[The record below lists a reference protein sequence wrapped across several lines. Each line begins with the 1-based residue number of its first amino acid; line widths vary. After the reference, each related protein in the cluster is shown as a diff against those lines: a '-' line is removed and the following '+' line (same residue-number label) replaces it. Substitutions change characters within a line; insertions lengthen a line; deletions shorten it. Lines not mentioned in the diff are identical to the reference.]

1 MAVSDSWL
9 RAVNGKPQAKIVTKS
24 DREGLSVRVTP
35 KGKVIFQYRYRWQGK
50 GDRIDIGTYPAI
62 SLKDARDSALFYRRE
77 LEQHRN
83 PKVVKRTR
91 KQQSV
96 DAHTVESVIRDWW
109 EKTLKNV
116 QVNAIAILRSFEIY
130 VFPKIGNLPHDETHL
145 HVWLSLIEEV
155 VKAKPAIGARI
166 LLYAKTAHRWGIR
179 RGIIS
184 LNPLIDVTPQDLGVK
199 VQPGER
205 ILSEDELRVLFALID
220 APDYNPR
227 NALIIKLA
235 LLFGSRIGEL
245 LKAKMADFDFT
256 KGIWTVPPEN
266 HKTGRKSK
274 KPIIRPIIP
283 AAEELIKTAKTMIC
297 ASDYLFT
304 VSGGRPLRINGH
316 NAFIPYLNK
325 KMARRSENY
334 THWSIHD
341 LRKTMR
347 TGVAELTQP
356 HVAEI
361 MLGHKL
367 PGVWQVYDKHTYL
380 EEQRE
385 AYERWWNKVNQI
397 VYPSP
402 NPEYPAG
409 QN

>member
-9 RAVNGKPQAKIVTKS
+9 RAVNGKPQAKMVTKS

-62 SLKDARDSALFYRRE
+62 SLKDARDSALFYRGE

-91 KQQSV
+91 KQQSI
-96 DAHTVESVIRDWW
+96 DAQTVESVIRDWW
-109 EKTLKNV
+109 EKSLKNA
-116 QVNAIAILRSFEIY
+116 QIKAGEILRSFEIY

-166 LLYAKTAHRWGIR
+166 LLYTKTAHRWGIR

-184 LNPLIDVTPQDLGVK
+184 LNPLIDVTAQDLGVK
-199 VQPGER
+199 TQQGER
-205 ILSEDELRVLFALID
+205 VLSEDELRVLFALID

-235 LLFGSRIGEL
+235 LLFGCRIGEL
-245 LKAKMADFDFT
+245 LKAKMIDFDFI

-274 KPIIRPIIP
+274 KPIIRPIIS
-283 AAEELIKTAKTMIC
+283 AAEELIKTAKKLSHG
-297 ASDYLFT
+297 SDYLFIVSEGKPLCVGGHT
-304 VSGGRPLRINGH
+304 V
-316 NAFIPYLNK
+316 FITTLNK
-325 KMARRSENY
+325 KMASRFDNY
-334 THWSIHD
+334 VHWSIHD

-367 PGVWQVYDKHTYL
+367 PGVWQVYDKHIYL

>member
-1 MAVSDSWL
+1 
-9 RAVNGKPQAKIVTKS
+9 
-24 DREGLSVRVTP
+24 
-35 KGKVIFQYRYRWQGK
+35 
-50 GDRIDIGTYPAI
+50 
-62 SLKDARDSALFYRRE
+62 
-77 LEQHRN
+77 
-83 PKVVKRTR
+83 
-91 KQQSV
+91 
-96 DAHTVESVIRDWW
+96 
-109 EKTLKNV
+109 
-116 QVNAIAILRSFEIY
+116 
-130 VFPKIGNLPHDETHL
+130 
-145 HVWLSLIEEV
+145 
-155 VKAKPAIGARI
+155 
-166 LLYAKTAHRWGIR
+166 R

-184 LNPLIDVTPQDLGVK
+184 LNPLIDLTAQDLGV
-199 VQPGER
+199 VNQQGER
-205 ILSEDELRVLFALID
+205 VLSNNELRVLFALID

-235 LLFGSRIGEL
+235 LLFGCRIGEL
-245 LKAKMADFDFT
+245 LKAKMTDFDFT
-256 KGIWTVPPEN
+256 KKIWTVPPEN

-283 AAEELIKTAKTMIC
+283 AAKELIKAAKKLNDD
-297 ASDYLFT
+297 SDYLFT
-304 VSGGRPLRINGH
+304 DSKGKPLSIGGH
-316 NAFIPYLNK
+316 TFFITALNK
-325 KMARRSENY
+325 KMALKFENF

-356 HVAEI
+356 HVVEI

-385 AYERWWNKVNQI
+385 SYERWWNKVNQI

-402 NPEYPAG
+402 NPEYPVG

>member
-9 RAVNGKPQAKIVTKS
+9 RAVNGKPQAKMVTKS

-62 SLKDARDSALFYRRE
+62 SLKDARDSALFYRGE

-83 PKVVKRTR
+83 PKVVKSTR
-91 KQQSV
+91 KQQSI
-96 DAHTVESVIRDWW
+96 DAQTVESVIRDWW
-109 EKTLKNV
+109 EKSLKNA
-116 QVNAIAILRSFEIY
+116 QIKAGEILRSFEIY

-166 LLYAKTAHRWGIR
+166 LLYTKTAHRWGIR

-184 LNPLIDVTPQDLGVK
+184 LNPLIDVTAQDLGVVK
-199 VQPGER
+199 HQGER
-205 ILSEDELRVLFALID
+205 VLSNNELRVLFALID
-220 APDYNPR
+220 APNYNPR

-235 LLFGSRIGEL
+235 LLFGCRIGEL

-283 AAEELIKTAKTMIC
+283 AAEELIKTAKKLSQG
-297 ASDYLFT
+297 SDYLFT
-304 VSGGRPLRINGH
+304 LSKNKTLCVQCH
-316 NAFIPYLNK
+316 TVFITALSK
-325 KMARRSENY
+325 KMASRFENY

-367 PGVWQVYDKHTYL
+367 PGVWQVYDKHIYL

-409 QN
+409 QS

>member
-9 RAVNGKPQAKIVTKS
+9 RAVNGKPQAKMVTKS

-62 SLKDARDSALFYRRE
+62 SLKDARDSALFYRGE

-91 KQQSV
+91 KQQSI
-96 DAHTVESVIRDWW
+96 DAQTVESVIRDWW
-109 EKTLKNV
+109 EKSLKNA
-116 QVNAIAILRSFEIY
+116 QIKAGEILRSFEIY

-166 LLYAKTAHRWGIR
+166 LLYTKTAHRWGIR

-184 LNPLIDVTPQDLGVK
+184 LNPLIDVTAQDLGVK
-199 VQPGER
+199 TQQGER
-205 ILSEDELRVLFALID
+205 VLSEDELRVLFALID

-235 LLFGSRIGEL
+235 LLFGCRIGEL
-245 LKAKMADFDFT
+245 LKAKMIDFDFI

-274 KPIIRPIIP
+274 KPIIRPIIS
-283 AAEELIKTAKTMIC
+283 AVEELIKTAKKLSHG
-297 ASDYLFT
+297 SDYLFIVSEGKPLC
-304 VSGGRPLRINGH
+304 VSGHIS
-316 NAFIPYLNK
+316 FISNLNK
-325 KMARRSENY
+325 KMASRFENY

-385 AYERWWNKVNQI
+385 AYERWWTKVNQI
-397 VYPSP
+397 VYPFP

>member
-9 RAVNGKPQAKIVTKS
+9 RAVNGKPQAKMVTKS

-62 SLKDARDSALFYRRE
+62 SLKDARDSALFYRGE

-91 KQQSV
+91 KQKSV
-96 DAHTVESVIRDWW
+96 EARTVESVIRDWW
-109 EKTLKNV
+109 GKSLKNA
-116 QVNAIAILRSFEIY
+116 QVKAGEILRSFEIY

-155 VKAKPAIGARI
+155 VKVKSAIGARI

-184 LNPLIDVTPQDLGVK
+184 LNPLIDVTAQDLGVVK
-199 VQPGER
+199 HQGER
-205 ILSEDELRVLFALID
+205 VLSNNELRVLFALID
-220 APDYNPR
+220 APNYNPR

-235 LLFGSRIGEL
+235 LLFGCRIGEL

-283 AAEELIKTAKTMIC
+283 AAEELIKTAKKLSHG
-297 ASDYLFT
+297 SDYLFIVSEGKPLC
-304 VSGGRPLRINGH
+304 VSGHIS
-316 NAFIPYLNK
+316 FISNLNK
-325 KMARRSENY
+325 KMALKFESY

-402 NPEYPAG
+402 NP
-409 QN
+409 

>member
-9 RAVNGKPQAKIVTKS
+9 RAVHSKPQDKMITKS
-24 DREGLSVRVTP
+24 DRDGLSVRVTP
-35 KGKVIFQYRYRWQGK
+35 KGKIIFQYRYRWRGK

-62 SLKDARDSALFYRRE
+62 SLKEARNSAHFYRGE

-91 KQQSV
+91 KKQSI
-96 DAHTVESVIRDWW
+96 DAQTVESVIRDWW
-109 EKTLKNV
+109 DKSLKNA
-116 QVNAIAILRSFEIY
+116 QVKAGEILRSFEIY
-130 VFPKIGNLPHDETHL
+130 VFPKIGSLPHDETHL
-145 HVWLSLIEEV
+145 HVWLSLIEDV
-155 VKAKPAIGARI
+155 VKLKPAIGARI
-166 LLYAKTAHRWGIR
+166 LRNAKTAHRWGIR
-179 RGIIS
+179 KGIIC
-184 LNPLIDVTPQDLGVK
+184 LNPLSDVTPLDLGVK
-199 VQPGER
+199 TQQGER
-205 ILSEDELRVLFALID
+205 VLSDDELRILFALIN

-235 LLFGSRIGEL
+235 LLFGCRIGEL
-245 LKAKMADFDFT
+245 LKAKIKDFDFT

-266 HKTGRKSK
+266 HKTGKKSK

-283 AAEELIKTAKTMIC
+283 AAEKLIKTARQLSHG
-297 ASDYLFT
+297 SDYLFIVT
-304 VSGGRPLRINGH
+304 GGKSLRVSGHIGFIND
-316 NAFIPYLNK
+316 LNK
-325 KMARRSENY
+325 KMVGGFDNY

-347 TGVAELTQP
+347 TGVADLTQP
-356 HVAEI
+356 HIAEI

-367 PGVWQVYDKHTYL
+367 PGVWQVYDKHVYL

-385 AYERWWNKVNQI
+385 AYQRWWHKVTQI
-397 VYPSP
+397 VYHSPS
-402 NPEYPAG
+402 PEYPAM

>member
-9 RAVNGKPQAKIVTKS
+9 RAVSGKPQAKMVTKS
-24 DREGLSVRVTP
+24 DREGLSVRLTP

-50 GDRIDIGTYPAI
+50 GDRIDIGTYPAM
-62 SLKDARDSALFYRRE
+62 SLKDARDSALFYRHE
-77 LEQHRN
+77 LEQHRD

-91 KQQSV
+91 KQQSIY
-96 DAHTVESVIRDWW
+96 AHTVELVIRDWW
-109 EKTLKNV
+109 DKSLKNA
-116 QVNAIAILRSFEIY
+116 QVKAGEILRSFEIY
-130 VFPKIGNLPHDETHL
+130 VFPEIGNLPHDETYL

-155 VKAKPAIGARI
+155 VKVKPTIGAR
-166 LLYAKTAHRWGIR
+166 LLMYAKTAHRWGVR

-184 LNPLIDVTPQDLGVK
+184 SNPLIDVTSQDLGVK
-199 VQPGER
+199 AQQGER
-205 ILSEDELRVLFALID
+205 VLSNDELRVLFTLID

-235 LLFGSRIGEL
+235 LLFGCRIGEL
-245 LKAKMADFDFT
+245 LKAKMNDLT

-266 HKTGRKSK
+266 HKTGRESK

-283 AAEELIKTAKTMIC
+283 AAEKLIKA
-297 ASDYLFT
+297 AQQLSNGSDYLFS
-304 VSGGRPLRINGH
+304 VSGGKPLCVNGH
-316 NAFIPYLNK
+316 IGFISNLNK
-325 KMARRSENY
+325 KMARGFENY

-341 LRKTMR
+341 LRRTMR

-367 PGVWQVYDKHTYL
+367 PGVWQVCDKHTYL

-409 QN
+409 RN

>member
-9 RAVNGKPQAKIVTKS
+9 RAVNGKPQTKIVTKS

-62 SLKDARDSALFYRRE
+62 SLKDARDSALFYRGE

-83 PKVVKRTR
+83 PKVIKRTR
-91 KQQSV
+91 KQKSV
-96 DAHTVESVIRDWW
+96 EAHTVEAVIRDWW
-109 EKTLKNV
+109 EKSLKNA
-116 QVNAIAILRSFEIY
+116 QVKAGEILHSFELY

-166 LLYAKTAHRWGIR
+166 LLYTKKAHRWGIR
-179 RGIIS
+179 RGMIC
-184 LNPLIDVTPQDLGVK
+184 LNPLIDVTAQDLGVK
-199 VQPGER
+199 TQQGER
-205 ILSEDELRVLFALID
+205 VLSEDELRVLFALID
-220 APDYNPR
+220 ATNYNPR

-235 LLFGSRIGEL
+235 LLFGCRIGEL
-245 LKAKMADFDFT
+245 LKAKITDFDFA
-256 KGIWTVPPEN
+256 KRIWTVPPEN

-283 AAEELIKTAKTMIC
+283 AAEELIKTAKKLSHG
-297 ASDYLFT
+297 SDYLFIVSEGKPLC
-304 VSGGRPLRINGH
+304 VSGHIS
-316 NAFIPYLNK
+316 FISNLNK
-325 KMARRSENY
+325 KMALKFENY

-397 VYPSP
+397 VYPFP
-402 NPEYPAG
+402 NPEYPVG

>member
-9 RAVNGKPQAKIVTKS
+9 RAVNGKPQDKMVTKS

-62 SLKDARDSALFYRRE
+62 SLKDARDSALFYRGE

-83 PKVVKRTR
+83 PKVVKLTR
-91 KQQSV
+91 KQQSI
-96 DAHTVESVIRDWW
+96 DAQTVESVIRDWW
-109 EKTLKNV
+109 EKSLKNA
-116 QVNAIAILRSFEIY
+116 QVKAGEILRSFEIY

-155 VKAKPAIGARI
+155 VKIKPTIGARI
-166 LLYAKTAHRWGIR
+166 LLYAKAAHRWGIR
-179 RGIIS
+179 RGIIC
-184 LNPLIDVTPQDLGVK
+184 LNPLIDVTSQDLGVK
-199 VQPGER
+199 TQQGER
-205 ILSEDELRVLFALID
+205 VLNENELRVLFASID

-235 LLFGSRIGEL
+235 LLFGCRIGEL
-245 LKAKMADFDFT
+245 LKAKMTDFDFA

-283 AAEELIKTAKTMIC
+283 AAEKLIKAAKQL
-297 ASDYLFT
+297 SHGNDYLFT
-304 VSGGRPLRINGH
+304 VLEGKTLCVGGHIV
-316 NAFIPYLNK
+316 FIAALNK
-325 KMARRSENY
+325 KMAHKFENY
-334 THWSIHD
+334 TNWSIHD

-385 AYERWWNKVNQI
+385 AYERWWNKINQI
-397 VYPSP
+397 VCHSS
-402 NPEYPAG
+402 NL
-409 QN
+409 

>member
-9 RAVNGKPQAKIVTKS
+9 RAVNGKPQAKMVTKS

-116 QVNAIAILRSFEIY
+116 QVNAIAIRRSFEIY

-184 LNPLIDVTPQDLGVK
+184 LNPLIDVTAQDLGVIK
-199 VQPGER
+199 HQGER
-205 ILSEDELRVLFALID
+205 VLSNNELRVLFALID
-220 APDYNPR
+220 APNYNPR

-235 LLFGSRIGEL
+235 LLFGCRIGEL
-245 LKAKMADFDFT
+245 LKAKITDFDFT

-283 AAEELIKTAKTMIC
+283 AAEELIKTAKKL
-297 ASDYLFT
+297 SYGSYYLFT
-304 VSGGRPLRINGH
+304 VSEGKALCMGGHLSFVNG
-316 NAFIPYLNK
+316 LNK
-325 KMARRSENY
+325 KMAHKFENY

-385 AYERWWNKVNQI
+385 AYERWWTKVNQI
-397 VYPSP
+397 VYPFP